1 MRLAIKFIN
10 SYKGIDS
17 TTLSQLKTMI
27 DMEGVMKSFANGF
40 LGAVGVISW
49 IATIVTHIISAV
61 YLYNHVK
68 LWAFLIVL
76 LVPGLGDIMGI
87 YYVITLRFWLPLI
100 AYAVTT
106 SLFILAG
113 LVANK
118 TNDIEAY

>member
-1 MRLAIKFIN
+1 
-10 SYKGIDS
+10 
-17 TTLSQLKTMI
+17 
-27 DMEGVMKSFANGF
+27 MKSFANGF

-100 AYAVTT
+100 SYAVTAL
-106 SLFILAG
+106 LFIIAG